1 MQVAYYDAPIAA
13 FLEADE
19 DSILGTL
26 VQHHGFALEHQQ
38 RGAWINQIN
47 LLKPVL
53 SDLGSGHIL
62 FEFAI
67 PRMGKRADVVL
78 LFDGVVF
85 ILEFKVGARNFDR
98 SAIEQVHDYALDLK
112 NFHKGSHELPIVPI
126 VLATEAAVA
135 GLPNVRFAPDGIA
148 YPVLARIDQ
157 LPALFVYCTGA
168 TALDPINVQNWL
180 RSGYQPTPTIV
191 EAAQALYQNHAVEEI
206 ARSDAGA
213 RNLRQTTGCISEI
226 IDRSKIGGRK
236 SICFVTG
243 VPGAG
248 KTLAGLNIA
257 TKRAQEH
264 SDEHAVF
271 LSGNGPLVSVL
282 REALSRDEA
291 TREGTSKTD
300 AHRKV
305 SSFIQNI
312 HHFRDEALNNTAA
325 PHEKVAVFDEAQR
338 AWTREQASRFMQ
350 TKRGH
355 LGFDMSEPEFLISVM
370 DRHDDWCVV
379 VCLIGGG
386 QEINTGEAGLGE
398 WLSALN
404 DRFKNWDI
412 YISDRLEDGE
422 YVTDATS
429 VRLLHELPVQR
440 SPELHLSVSMRSF
453 RAEALSSFI
462 GSIVDNRTEAAKE
475 VYRQIE
481 GRYPIWLTRDLDAAR
496 GWLRNIARG
505 SERIGL
511 VSSSGAHRLR
521 PEGVNVKAKIDAST
535 WFLNERTDVR
545 SSFYLEEVATEFDVQ
560 GLELDWVG
568 VCWDADFRHTGDDWQ
583 FYSFRGTA
591 WQKVN
596 QAERQLYLKNAYRVI
611 LTRARQGMIIFVP
624 LGSSLDPTRTPSY
637 YDETYAH
644 LKACGLKDLP
654 LSP

>member
-53 SDLGSGHIL
+53 SDLASGHIL

-236 SICFVTG
+236 SICFVT
-243 VPGAG
+243 P
-248 KTLAGLNIA
+248 
-257 TKRAQEH
+257 H
-264 SDEHAVF
+264 S
-271 LSGNGPLVSVL
+271 P
-282 REALSRDEA
+282 
-291 TREGTSKTD
+291 SK
-300 AHRKV
+300 
-305 SSFIQNI
+305 S
-312 HHFRDEALNNTAA
+312 
-325 PHEKVAVFDEAQR
+325 
-338 AWTREQASRFMQ
+338 
-350 TKRGH
+350 
-355 LGFDMSEPEFLISVM
+355 LIS
-370 DRHDDWCVV
+370 
-379 VCLIGGG
+379 
-386 QEINTGEAGLGE
+386 
-398 WLSALN
+398 LS
-404 DRFKNWDI
+404 
-412 YISDRLEDGE
+412 
-422 YVTDATS
+422 
-429 VRLLHELPVQR
+429 
-440 SPELHLSVSMRSF
+440 
-453 RAEALSSFI
+453 
-462 GSIVDNRTEAAKE
+462 
-475 VYRQIE
+475 
-481 GRYPIWLTRDLDAAR
+481 
-496 GWLRNIARG
+496 
-505 SERIGL
+505 
-511 VSSSGAHRLR
+511 
-521 PEGVNVKAKIDAST
+521 
-535 WFLNERTDVR
+535 
-545 SSFYLEEVATEFDVQ
+545 
-560 GLELDWVG
+560 
-568 VCWDADFRHTGDDWQ
+568 
-583 FYSFRGTA
+583 
-591 WQKVN
+591 
-596 QAERQLYLKNAYRVI
+596 
-611 LTRARQGMIIFVP
+611 
-624 LGSSLDPTRTPSY
+624 
-637 YDETYAH
+637 
-644 LKACGLKDLP
+644 
-654 LSP
+654 